1 MSQFQPCTYIM
12 ASGRRG
18 YIYIG
23 VTSNLLQRVQQHRD
37 RLIDGY
43 SKNRNTVHRVRFE
56 LFGAKEQAIGR
67 EKQLKNWHRDWKF
80 NLVESDNPDW
90 LDLAAGLGL
99 GPLD

>member
-1 MSQFQPCTYIM
+1 MSRFQPCTYIM

-43 SKNRNTVHRVRFE
+43 SKNRNTVHHVRFE
-56 LFGAKEQAIGR
+56 LFGAMEQAIGR

>member
-56 LFGAKEQAIGR
+56 LFGAMEQAIGR

>member
-80 NLVESDNPDW
+80 NPVESDNPDW

>member
-1 MSQFQPCTYIM
+1 MSRFQPCTYIM

-43 SKNRNTVHRVRFE
+43 SKNRNTVHLVRFE
-56 LFGAKEQAIGR
+56 LFGAMEQAIGR

>member
-1 MSQFQPCTYIM
+1 MSRFQPCTYIM

-18 YIYIG
+18 CIYIG

-43 SKNRNTVHRVRFE
+43 SKNRNTVHLVRFE
-56 LFGAKEQAIGR
+56 LFGAMEQVIGR